1 MSALDLAFVVGPLT
15 APVVGI
21 LALVAA
27 VAADT
32 PKWTPWLAI
41 PLFAL
46 TAGSWLA
53 YWFLWGTAF
62 DRVDQGAD
70 PGAIVE
76 VALNAA
82 GWSCAVGCIALV
94 VTAVSAHWSA
104 RRDRD

>member
-1 MSALDLAFVVGPLT
+1 VSPLDLAFVVGPLT
-15 APVVGI
+15 APIAAI

-27 VAADT
+27 VVADT
-32 PKWTPWLAI
+32 PKWTTWLAI

-62 DRVDQGAD
+62 DRVDQAAD
-70 PGAIVE
+70 PGAMIEAAMNAASSTCAVAC
-76 VALNAA
+76 VALA
-82 GWSCAVGCIALV
+82 

-104 RRDRD
+104 RRDPA